1 LETQSE
7 ADEAGSSQR
16 HRTHLG
22 KVADDMAAV
31 CVGLQTTSCNTRC
44 GPSLPLL
51 QRRAPTGGRLMCTL
65 SSEQSPTYRG
75 MASGS

>member
-1 LETQSE
+1 METQSE

-51 QRRAPTGGRLMCTL
+51 QRRAPTGGRAHVYSL
-65 SSEQSPTYRG
+65 QRAITYRG